1 MYANYW
7 TRQQLCLLT
16 FCHSSRCTD
25 GLLLGRE
32 RWVFWVERMS
42 YHVLMFQESNNNNNH
57 AGSEGPVQQD
67 FVPHVARIFKL
78 MEARVI
84 FTFFRY

>member
-1 MYANYW
+1 MCANYW
-7 TRQQLCLLT
+7 TRLQLYLLT

-32 RWVFWVERMS
+32 RWGFGLERVVC
-42 YHVLMFQESNNNNNH
+42 HLFMFQDPENNNH
-57 AGSEGPVQQD
+57 AGSEGPVHQD

-78 MEARVI
+78 LEATVI
-84 FTFFRY
+84 

>member
-1 MYANYW
+1 MCASYW
-7 TRQQLCLLT
+7 TRLQLCLLIC
-16 FCHSSRCTD
+16 CHNSRCTD

-32 RWVFWVERMS
+32 RWVFWAER
-42 YHVLMFQESNNNNNH
+42 VACDAVMFQESPANNNH
-57 AGSEGPVQQD
+57 AGSEGPVHQD

-84 FTFFRY
+84 

>member
-1 MYANYW
+1 VKRLYCYM
-7 TRQQLCLLT
+7 
-16 FCHSSRCTD
+16 
-25 GLLLGRE
+25 
-32 RWVFWVERMS
+32 
-42 YHVLMFQESNNNNNH
+42 LMFQESMNNNNH

-84 FTFFRY
+84 